1 MVENIRNKKP
11 QTAVYIGSY
20 TKSPNLNFFL
30 AIYTF
35 PADTILVKL
44 ETNIL
49 TPLIIPAM
57 DFSPPSSEELQ
68 RRWMQHFRA
77 QDQKFLTHLWVP
89 GPQPH
94 PLHVSM
100 AGNGILQK
108 SSHRTATK
116 PKFNTWALKHWKT
129 QPGMGSHLALPS
141 ATHFW
146 GLPVLMFALGF
157 KKNNFPP
164 WF

>member
-57 DFSPPSSEELQ
+57 DFSPPSSEELH

-77 QDQKFLTHLWVP
+77 QNQKFLTHLWVP

-116 PKFNTWALKHWKT
+116 PKFNTWALKHWKNPT
-129 QPGMGSHLALPS
+129 RDGITPGTPFCHP
-141 ATHFW
+141 F
-146 GLPVLMFALGF
+146 LGF
-157 KKNNFPP
+157 TCPNVCVRF
-164 WF
+164 